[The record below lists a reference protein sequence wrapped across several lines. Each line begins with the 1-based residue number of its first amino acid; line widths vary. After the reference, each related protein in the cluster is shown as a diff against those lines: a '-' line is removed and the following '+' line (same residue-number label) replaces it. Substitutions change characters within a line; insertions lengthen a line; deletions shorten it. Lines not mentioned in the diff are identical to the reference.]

1 MELALAKSKY
11 LETWGSLAT
20 HWGINRTMAQIHAL
34 LLVAPE
40 PMSAENIMDQLQVS
54 RGNTNMNLR
63 ALIEW
68 GIVEKKL
75 IPGERREFFAAKKD
89 IWELFKQIAKERRR
103 REIEPVISV
112 LDELKTLEDN
122 SLEGQEFQKI
132 VTEIASVTKKLN
144 KIVDLAIQSDEHWL
158 MGKMTDIIK

>member
-1 MELALAKSKY
+1 
-11 LETWGSLAT
+11 
-20 HWGINRTMAQIHAL
+20 L

-54 RGNTNMNLR
+54 RGNANMNLR

-89 IWELFKQIAKERRR
+89 IWELFKQIAKERRK
-103 REIEPVISV
+103 REIEPVITV
-112 LDELKTLEDN
+112 LEELKTLDDKT
-122 SLEGQEFQKI
+122 LEGLEFKKI

-144 KIVDLAIQSDEHWL
+144 KIVDRAIQSDEHWL
-158 MGKMTDIIK
+158 LGKMTDLLK

>member
-20 HWGINRTMAQIHAL
+20 QWGINRTMAQIHAL

-54 RGNTNMNLR
+54 RGNANMNLR

-89 IWELFKQIAKERRR
+89 IWELFKQIAKERRK
-103 REIEPVISV
+103 REIEPVITV
-112 LDELKTLEDN
+112 LEELKTLDDKT
-122 SLEGQEFQKI
+122 LEGLEFKKI

-158 MGKMTDIIK
+158 LGKMTDLLK

>member
-63 ALIEW
+63 ALLEW

>member
-1 MELALAKSKY
+1 MELAHAKSKY

-40 PMSAENIMDQLQVS
+40 PMSAENIMDQIQVS

-63 ALIEW
+63 ALMEW

-89 IWELFKQIAKERRR
+89 IWQLFKQIAKERRR

-158 MGKMTDIIK
+158 MGKMTDILK

>member
-11 LETWGSLAT
+11 LETWGSLAKQ
-20 HWGINRTMAQIHAL
+20 WGINRTMAQIHAL
-34 LLVAPE
+34 LLVAPK

-54 RGNTNMNLR
+54 RGNANMNLR

-75 IPGERREFFAAKKD
+75 IPGERREFFVAKKD
-89 IWELFKQIAKERRR
+89 IWELFKQIAKERRK
-103 REIEPVISV
+103 REIEPVITA
-112 LDELKTLEDN
+112 LEELKTLDDK
-122 SLEGQEFQKI
+122 SLEGLEFKKI

-144 KIVDLAIQSDEHWL
+144 KIVDIAIQSDEHWL
-158 MGKMTDIIK
+158 IGKMTDLLK

>member
-1 MELALAKSKY
+1 
-11 LETWGSLAT
+11 
-20 HWGINRTMAQIHAL
+20 MAQIHAL

-40 PMSAENIMDQLQVS
+40 PMSAENIMDQIQVS

-63 ALIEW
+63 ALMEW

-158 MGKMTDIIK
+158 MGKMTDILK